1 MRIMN
6 YTGLGVHKKTINY
19 CVKDA
24 SGRIQR
30 GRQDRVN
37 PTRAGLLDEDSAP
50 AVDRGDGGDDLQ
62 RSRYSSKRGHPV
74 WVVLDGLVLVPRTKA
89 ALWRQ

>member
-1 MRIMN
+1 VAEYSEEGKI
-6 YTGLGVHKKTINY
+6 G
-19 CVKDA
+19 
-24 SGRIQR
+24 S
-30 GRQDRVN
+30 
-37 PTRAGLLDEDSAP
+37 TRRELDCLDEDSAP
-50 AVDRGDGGDDLQ
+50 AMDRGDGGDDLQ